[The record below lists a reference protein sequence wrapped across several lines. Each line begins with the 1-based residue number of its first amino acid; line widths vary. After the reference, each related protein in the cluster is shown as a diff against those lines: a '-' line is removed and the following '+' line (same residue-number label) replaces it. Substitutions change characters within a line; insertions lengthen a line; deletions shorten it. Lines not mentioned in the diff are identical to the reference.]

1 MWDGRFPHL
10 HENMGEEKK
19 FFVLSGCREVDFCKK
34 MQGRVKKN
42 ARTKDKEGVG
52 VGLKVTMR
60 AKKRRKAQKKGKGIK
75 IKSELH
81 KKIWICR

>member
-1 MWDGRFPHL
+1 MWDGRFPRL
-10 HENMGEEKK
+10 HENIGEEKK
-19 FFVLSGCREVDFCKK
+19 FLCCRDVEKLIFAKNA
-34 MQGRVKKN
+34 GEGEKN

-52 VGLKVTMR
+52 VGLKVMMR

-81 KKIWICR
+81 KKIWICQ